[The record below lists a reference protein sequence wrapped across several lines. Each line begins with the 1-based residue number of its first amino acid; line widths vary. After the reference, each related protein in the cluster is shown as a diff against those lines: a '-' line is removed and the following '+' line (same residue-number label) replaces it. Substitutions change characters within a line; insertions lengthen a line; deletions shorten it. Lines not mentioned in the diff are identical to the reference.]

1 MCAMRPLSPPPSLSP
16 PASVRAGR
24 RSVRSDA
31 KTGGADRQQGMETLA
46 AGQPGGTEEAAGS
59 WKDTQSV

>member
-1 MCAMRPLSPPPSLSP
+1 
-16 PASVRAGR
+16 
-24 RSVRSDA
+24 VRSDA